1 MSWTINYIKK
11 LNIKKPILIEGL
23 PGIGNVGKV
32 AVDFL
37 IDGLHAEKIA
47 DFTSSMFPHSAFVN
61 EDNLIE
67 LPKMELY
74 FKRGKTNDLL
84 FIAGDIQPITEES
97 CYDFC
102 NAILDMFQ
110 QADGAEVITLGG
122 IGLQKEPQSPAVF
135 CTGNN
140 KDVVSRY
147 IKDTQMRNDI
157 YGIVS
162 PVVGVT
168 GVLIGL
174 AQRRKIDG
182 VALLAETYAHPM
194 YLGMRGARALIKVI
208 NSKIELG
215 INLQELDQEIQDLE
229 LEVNERSKEISK
241 AKNRDIM
248 HKVRKRLG
256 KKINYIG

>member
-1 MSWTINYIKK
+1 MSWNIHYLKK
-11 LNIKKPILIEGL
+11 IDIKKPILVEGL

-37 IDGLHAEKIA
+37 IDGLNAEKIA
-47 DFTSSMFPHSAFVN
+47 DFTSSTFPHSAFVN

-74 FKRGKTNDLL
+74 YKRGESNDLL
-84 FIAGDIQPITEES
+84 FLAGDIQPITEES

-102 NAILDMFQ
+102 RVVLDLFED
-110 QADGAEVITLGG
+110 ANGAEVVTLGG
-122 IGLQKEPQSPAVF
+122 IGMPKEPKTPVVF

-140 KDVVSRY
+140 KHVVAKY
-147 IKDTQMRNDI
+147 LAGTTMRNDI
-157 YGIVS
+157 YGVVS

-168 GVLIGL
+168 GVLIGM
-174 AQRRKIDG
+174 AQRRNIAG

-208 NSKIELG
+208 NAKMNLDM
-215 INLQELDQEIQDLE
+215 NLQELNAEINE
-229 LEVNERSKEISK
+229 LENEVKERSKEISK
-241 AKNRDIM
+241 VKNREFM